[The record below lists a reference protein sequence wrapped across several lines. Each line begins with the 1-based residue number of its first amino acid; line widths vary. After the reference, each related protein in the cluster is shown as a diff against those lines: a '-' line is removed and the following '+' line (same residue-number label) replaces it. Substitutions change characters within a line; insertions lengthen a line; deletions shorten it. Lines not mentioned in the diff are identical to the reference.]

1 MCRSLNVIPTL
12 PLSVRRGATIRSEGM
27 LAVWIRKEASMFD
40 GLGDGL
46 VATAKAML
54 VLLAVFVPLGLWK
67 AVEIVLW
74 IVQHVQ
80 IGVTP

>member
-1 MCRSLNVIPTL
+1 
-12 PLSVRRGATIRSEGM
+12 
-27 LAVWIRKEASMFD
+27 MFD

-74 IVQHVQ
+74 VVNHVQ